1 MGFDKAIIA
10 SLREWLPT
18 GSVTR
23 SRKQK
28 LADVQIDCAK
38 QAQENAR
45 LRQELLSLREKDQV
59 RVEMVFRD
67 SVYYWR
73 ERPDAEPEGRRHV
86 STASI
91 VRPEWPRATAARR
104 GSALRVT
111 ALSPTRRLKRQSR
124 CTDTSHGLRGLENA
138 IPNEA
143 KTLARRTATSDHRD
157 GSVNVEEA
165 SVHSTDRRLV

>member
-67 SVYYWR
+67 SVYLLAR
-73 ERPDAEPEGRRHV
+73 APGRR
-86 STASI
+86 A
-91 VRPEWPRATAARR
+91 
-104 GSALRVT
+104 
-111 ALSPTRRLKRQSR
+111 
-124 CTDTSHGLRGLENA
+124 
-138 IPNEA
+138 
-143 KTLARRTATSDHRD
+143 
-157 GSVNVEEA
+157 
-165 SVHSTDRRLV
+165 